1 MTRGAAPDWR
11 RIVWL
16 ASYPKSGNT
25 WLRTLL
31 ANFLKRSRRPVP
43 LNALP
48 FGPALDGHRVG
59 ELAGVAADDCTE
71 AEVDSLIPACWR
83 AYLAS
88 SACGPESRLSKTH
101 GAYVVNRAGEPLFPG
116 DVTAGALYVVRN
128 PLDVA
133 VSAAFHFGES
143 GCAES
148 VARLS
153 DAEARLG
160 GGGKWHCR
168 TRLLDWSGH
177 VASWRTAPFPVLVV
191 RYEDLVEDAAG
202 ELDRVLRFLGFKE
215 VAKARLRRAVEQ
227 SAFGSLRQREVRGGF
242 REKLP
247 ANAGFFFR
255 EGRVGSWRG
264 TLSADEVCSVV
275 RKHGA
280 TMTAL
285 GYDPAGALALASGC
299 EAKLQH
305 GWPPRPDQQV
315 GRRTDQCD

>member
-1 MTRGAAPDWR
+1 MAARSAVPDWR
-11 RIVWL
+11 RMVWL

-31 ANFLKRSRRPVP
+31 ANFLKRAARAVP

-48 FGPALDGHRVG
+48 FGPALDGYRVG

-101 GAYVVNRAGEPLFPG
+101 GAYVVNRAGEPLFPV
-116 DVTAGALYVVRN
+116 DVTAGAVYVVRN

-148 VARLS
+148 VARLN
-153 DAEARLG
+153 DADARLG
-160 GGGKWHCR
+160 GAGKWHYR
-168 TRLLDWSGH
+168 TRVLDWSGH
-177 VASWRTAPFPVLVV
+177 VASWRAAPFPVLVV

-202 ELDRVLRFLGFKE
+202 ELERVLRFLGFKA
-215 VAKARLRRAVEQ
+215 VAKPQLRRAAEQ
-227 SAFGSLRQREVRGGF
+227 SAFGSLRQREARQGF

-264 TLSADEVCSVV
+264 ALSADEARSITC
-275 RKHGA
+275 KHRA
-280 TMTAL
+280 TMTAF
-285 GYDPAGALALASGC
+285 GYDPAGALAQAGGC
-299 EAKLQH
+299 EAKLQ
-305 GWPPRPDQQV
+305 PDGPI
-315 GRRTDQCD
+315 GRRTDRCD

>member
-1 MTRGAAPDWR
+1 MAASGAAPDWR

-16 ASYPKSGNT
+16 ASYPKSGST

-31 ANFLKRSRRPVP
+31 ANFLKRSRSAVP

-48 FGPALDGHRVG
+48 FGPAVHSYSVE

-71 AEVDSLIPACWR
+71 AEVDSLIPACCR
-83 AYLAS
+83 AHLAH

-101 GAYVVNRAGEPLFPG
+101 GAYVVNRAGEPLFPV
-116 DVTAGALYVVRN
+116 DVTAGALYIVRN

-133 VSAAFHFGES
+133 VSASFHYGES

-148 VARLS
+148 VARLN
-153 DAEARLG
+153 DAETRIG
-160 GGGKWHCR
+160 GGGKRDYR

-177 VASWRTAPFPVLVV
+177 VASWRAAPFPVLVV

-202 ELDRVLRFLGFKE
+202 ELERVLRFLGFKA
-215 VAKARLRRAVEQ
+215 VAKARLRRAAEQ
-227 SAFGSLRQREVRGGF
+227 SAFPSLRQREAHQGF

-247 ANAGFFFR
+247 VNAGFFFR
-255 EGRVGSWRG
+255 EGRVGSWREA
-264 TLSADEVCSVV
+264 LSADEAGSIA
-275 RKHGA
+275 RKHWA
-280 TMTAL
+280 TMAAF
-285 GYDPAGALALASGC
+285 GYDPAGASTLAGGC

-305 GWPPRPDQQV
+305 GWPPRPDQQA
-315 GRRTDQCD
+315 GRRTDR